1 VLWTPL
7 LPIKK
12 STKQPNRFPN
22 LSFQVTGR
30 LAFEKRQ
37 EATHYA

>member
-1 VLWTPL
+1 VLWIP
-7 LPIKK
+7 PFPVKR
-12 STKQPNRFPN
+12 TKQPNSFPN

-30 LAFEKRQ
+30 LALEKRQ